1 MSIVFRGKDITYK
14 VNNKTIL
21 EVASF
26 EIEKGKAYALVG
38 CNGSGKTTLMKI
50 LSGII
55 LDFEGELYF
64 YDKKVDKTSFDEL
77 FKNGFYKKV
86 GYMFQETELQL
97 FNLTVFDEIAFGP
110 RQFMSDESEIQ
121 KRVLEVAK
129 FLRIDNLLESDILT
143 LSGGEKKRVA
153 LASIL
158 ANNPEVLILDEP
170 TNDLDPKSIRFFA
183 KILKQL
189 KDVGKTLIVSTH
201 HFDLLFRL
209 ADYTIL
215 LSPDHRILKIGTT
228 KEILEDKNLL
238 IEAEVIDEEFEV

>member
-1 MSIVFRGKDITYK
+1 MSAVFRGKNITYR

-26 EIEKGKAYALVG
+26 EIEKGKAFALVG

-64 YDKKVDKTSFDEL
+64 YDKKIDKTSFDEL

-110 RQFMSDESEIQ
+110 RQFMSDESKIQ

-129 FLRIDNLLESDILT
+129 FLGIDNLLENDILT
-143 LSGGEKKRVA
+143 LSGGEKK
-153 LASIL
+153 
-158 ANNPEVLILDEP
+158 
-170 TNDLDPKSIRFFA
+170 
-183 KILKQL
+183 
-189 KDVGKTLIVSTH
+189 G
-201 HFDLLFRL
+201 
-209 ADYTIL
+209 
-215 LSPDHRILKIGTT
+215 
-228 KEILEDKNLL
+228 
-238 IEAEVIDEEFEV
+238 